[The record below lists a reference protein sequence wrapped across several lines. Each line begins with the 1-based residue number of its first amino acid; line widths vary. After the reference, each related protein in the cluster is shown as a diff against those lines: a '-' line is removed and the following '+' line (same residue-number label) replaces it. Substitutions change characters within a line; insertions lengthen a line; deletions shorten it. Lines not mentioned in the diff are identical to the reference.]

1 MNKRIHYNPVA
12 SAIRRGLMQYK
23 KRIDI
28 PLWHPNHLPQAIQAL
43 RNCADEMERLQKS
56 NSMRIVDRIIHA
68 QFLVHSLN
76 VFLKNHAIPSDPRT
90 RGVHSFTEYDNGNL
104 VETAGVKAVNARDDL
119 E

>member
-1 MNKRIHYNPVA
+1 
-12 SAIRRGLMQYK
+12 MQYK